1 MSRPLNLCDLDFT
14 DLNSEDEKD
23 ILAPRGF
30 GRGIPPPPPPLGGVA
45 LPPPMMPTHLVCPP
59 PLNHPMSMSN
69 TSNGSAG
76 GALIPPPMFSYSG
89 YGNASLTNSVNSS
102 MNGSVNGDMSSMNTI
117 KKNKKT
123 VSNILL
129 ESSSFIIILIYL

>member
-30 GRGIPPPPPPLGGVA
+30 GRGIPPPPPPIGGVA
-45 LPPPMMPTHLVCPP
+45 VPPPMLPTHLVCPP
-59 PLNHPMSMSN
+59 PMNYAMSMSN
-69 TSNGSAG
+69 TSNGS

-89 YGNASLTNSVNSS
+89 YGNSSLTNSVNSS
-102 MNGSVNGDMSSMNTI
+102 MNGSFNGDMSSMNTI

-123 VSNILL
+123 VRLTFCFVRKYFILVL
-129 ESSSFIIILIYL
+129 